1 MPRPIK
7 GPILPANS
15 NAVVSAAV
23 LKSPPQPTFPRWMVE
38 DLIAGLLA
46 TMRKQDKEKTLRR
59 LMRLLDSHHPEL
71 ESTINE
77 KTHRLAL
84 RVESLVRQRTSGS
97 DHPDFALEHH
107 ARLLKQL
114 VAKFPFSSNED
125 LRSQWLREHLPA
137 VLAKL
142 KERSYCQNCNKRV
155 SPPPHD
161 KLLDMARC
169 RYPGKLRN
177 KILAYHHRLSI
188 STVQRLI
195 ASSS

>member
-7 GPILPANS
+7 GPIIPAS
-15 NAVVSAAV
+15 SKAVVSAAV

-38 DLIAGLLA
+38 DLITGLLA
-46 TMRKQDKEKTLRR
+46 TMRKQGKEKPLRR
-59 LMRLLDSHHPEL
+59 LMLLLDSHDPEL
-71 ESTINE
+71 ESTISE
-77 KTHRLAL
+77 KTHQLAS
-84 RVESLVRQRTSGS
+84 RIESLVRQRTSGI
-97 DHPDFALEHH
+97 DHPSFAIEHH

-114 VAKFPFSSNED
+114 VVNFPLSSHED

-137 VLAKL
+137 ILSKL
-142 KERSYCQNCNKRV
+142 KEASYCKNCNKRV
-155 SPPPHD
+155 STPPHN

-188 STVQRLI
+188 TTVQRRI